1 MTNIIGKGETMEIR
15 EAIRARHSVR
25 KYLDMPITGEMKEK
39 LETLIRECNEE
50 SGLHIQ
56 LVLND
61 AECFRTLLAHYGWFE
76 NVNNYVAIVGSK
88 ELPDLEEKGG
98 YYGQK
103 VVLAAQQEGLNTCW
117 VAGTYKKGKCRAEKA
132 ADEKIICVIAIG
144 YGENQ
149 GTKHK
154 SKPLAKL
161 CSVKE
166 EDMPGW
172 FRNGVKGAM
181 MAPTAMNQQKFTIS
195 LEEGEAVITAG
206 RGPMTKIDL
215 GIVKYNFEA
224 ASGHTCRTRH

>member
-1 MTNIIGKGETMEIR
+1 MTNIIGKGDTMEIR

-103 VVLAAQQEGLNTCW
+103 IVLAAQQEGLNTCW

-195 LEEGEAVITAG
+195 LEDGEAVITAG

>member
-1 MTNIIGKGETMEIR
+1 MEIR

-50 SGLHIQ
+50 SGLYIQ

-103 VVLAAQQEGLNTCW
+103 IVLAAQQEGLNTCW

-195 LEEGEAVITAG
+195 LEDGEAVITAG
-206 RGPMTKIDL
+206 RGPLTKIDL

>member
-25 KYLDMPITGEMKEK
+25 KYLDIPITGEMKEK
-39 LETLIRECNEE
+39 LEALIRECNEE

-103 VVLAAQQEGLNTCW
+103 IVLAAQQEGLNTCW

-195 LEEGEAVITAG
+195 LEDGEAVITAG